1 MVEFKSSHPAFDQM
15 KITPTFVEI
24 TILSSMGVFMDGFSL
39 SIFSAALTYLQ
50 SYILVRAIFVSL
62 AASAIYIGMF
72 LGSFTMG
79 HLSDRIGRKRMYT
92 YDLAITSIFL
102 VLTALSA
109 NFYEFFIFELL
120 AGIGIGADYPLSSS
134 IEAEFS
140 PRRSRGRFLVFNI
153 FMWTIGSIVFY
164 VISIPLIYRFGSD
177 SWRWMYGV
185 GAIVPVIVILAR
197 RALPESP
204 YWLVKEGK
212 DSEAKKIADDMGREA
227 GYTDVDLPKVE
238 KGSSSFRSV
247 FSGSYL
253 PLIIFAS
260 IAWFSYDVSS
270 YGVWNYTP
278 SIFVSV
284 GVSAVNSILS
294 TLLEDLPVIVGFII
308 CLILI
313 ERVGRKILQ
322 SVGFGLAGV
331 SLLSFAL
338 YADHRTLPF
347 IMLFTAFAMMHLFH
361 NIGPTNLTYVYPV
374 EIFPTRIRGTAMGI
388 ATAASRIG
396 AILGVFAFPLI
407 TQSMGMSAS
416 LMFFAIFEFVGFIV
430 TVMLAPETKAKP
442 IA

>member
-15 KITPTFVEI
+15 KITPTFIEV

-50 SYILVRAIFVSL
+50 AYILVRAIYVSL

-72 LGSFTMG
+72 LGSFSMG

-92 YDLAITSIFL
+92 YDLAITSLFL
-102 VLTALSA
+102 ILTALSTT
-109 NFYEFFIFELL
+109 FYEFFIFELL

-164 VISIPLIYRFGSD
+164 VISIPLIYRFGST
-177 SWRWMYGV
+177 SWRWMYAV
-185 GAIVPVIVILAR
+185 GAIVPIIVILAR

-204 YWLVKEGK
+204 YWLVKAGRE
-212 DSEAKKIADDMGREA
+212 DEAKKIADDIGKEV
-227 GYTDVDLPKVE
+227 GYTDVELPMVE
-238 KGSSSFRSV
+238 KGSSSYKSV
-247 FSGSYL
+247 FTGSYL

-260 IAWFSYDVSS
+260 LAWFSYDVSS

-284 GVSAVNSILS
+284 GVSAINSILS
-294 TLLEDLPVIVGFII
+294 TLLEDLPVIVGFVI

-313 ERVGRKILQ
+313 ERVGRKLLQ

-331 SLLSFAL
+331 SLLTFAL
-338 YADHRTLPF
+338 YADHRTMPF
-347 IMLFTAFAMMHLFH
+347 IMIFTAFALMHLFH

-407 TQSMGMSAS
+407 TDSVGMSS
-416 LMFFAIFEFVGFIV
+416 GLLFFAIFEFVGFIV
-430 TVMLAPETKAKP
+430 TVTLAPETKAKP
-442 IA
+442 IS

>member
-15 KITPTFVEI
+15 KITPTFIEV

-39 SIFSAALTYLQ
+39 SIFSAALIYLQ
-50 SYILVRAIFVSL
+50 NYILVRAILVSL

-72 LGSFTMG
+72 VGSLSMG

-92 YDLAITSIFL
+92 YDLAITSLFL
-102 VLTALSA
+102 VLTALSTT
-109 NFYEFFIFELL
+109 FYEFFIFELL

-164 VISIPLIYRFGSD
+164 VISIPLIYRFGSA
-177 SWRWMYGV
+177 SWRWMYAV
-185 GAIVPVIVILAR
+185 GAVVPIIVIFAR

-204 YWLVKEGK
+204 YWLVKAGREG
-212 DSEAKKIADDMGREA
+212 EAKKIADDIGKEV
-227 GYTDVDLPKVE
+227 GYSDVELPMVE
-238 KGSSSFRSV
+238 KGSSSYKSV
-247 FSGSYL
+247 FTGSYL

-260 IAWFSYDVSS
+260 LAWFSYDVSS
-270 YGVWNYTP
+270 YGVWNYTLP
-278 SIFVSV
+278 IFVSV
-284 GVSAVNSILS
+284 GVSAINSILS
-294 TLLEDLPVIVGFII
+294 TLLEDLPVIVGFVI
-308 CLILI
+308 CIILI
-313 ERVGRKILQ
+313 ERVGRKLLQ
-322 SVGFGLAGV
+322 SAGFGLAGV
-331 SLLSFAL
+331 SLLTFAL

-347 IMLFTAFAMMHLFH
+347 IMVFTAFALMHLFH

-407 TQSMGMSAS
+407 IHSVGMSS
-416 LMFFAIFEFVGFIV
+416 GLLFFAIFEFVGFIV
-430 TVMLAPETKAKP
+430 TVTLAPETKAKP
-442 IA
+442 IS